1 MVPQHDLRTIVNSLS
16 VPNEWAR
23 LDALD
28 FDGVVFATT
37 SVKKEPFALLH
48 ERVLM
53 FATDCTDI
61 VIARL
66 YFRGKERKDVPIR
79 SVKEAAETFRYS
91 DSAILCK
98 AAMGQAEFDNNYSK
112 DITCHLKHSVDIVYG
127 IVLSRS
133 CSGIVSKEGRL
144 CYTVPSLRFYTV
156 TKKIKVVQWY
166 HQGGINVHATS
177 RHLNID
183 RRRIREWD
191 SKYVALLQQNFG
203 KSKSRRKLSN
213 CAPILS
219 KEADDALFEFFASQC
234 SGMHAVSNRLLAEE
248 AVRVARSLQL
258 KNFVASRP

>member
-1 MVPQHDLRTIVNSLS
+1 MKANLFCVKYSSSSRHASYRQPTAFNDIFSLMNISCCGLHTKTWQSYLEDVGADGDDSLDGMVPQHDLRTIVNSLS

-91 DSAILCK
+91 DSAILC
-98 AAMGQAEFDNNYSK
+98 MGQAEFDNNYSK

-133 CSGIVSKEGRL
+133 CSGIVSKEG
-144 CYTVPSLRFYTV
+144 
-156 TKKIKVVQWY
+156 KK
-166 HQGGINVHATS
+166 HSACS
-177 RHLNID
+177 
-183 RRRIREWD
+183 
-191 SKYVALLQQNFG
+191 
-203 KSKSRRKLSN
+203 
-213 CAPILS
+213 
-219 KEADDALFEFFASQC
+219 ASQC
-234 SGMHAVSNRLLAEE
+234 Y
-248 AVRVARSLQL
+248 
-258 KNFVASRP
+258 